1 MLIKLSQTLVMKSWK
16 ESDGKQGI
24 GNLFCYR
31 KEQSIWIWNKQDTSL
46 FHSVSISIANRSLL
60 LIDINSW

>member
-1 MLIKLSQTLVMKSWK
+1 MKSWK